1 MKKGAYLLPRYALAA
16 SLGILL
22 SFILPETMLIIVTTI
37 IFSASL
43 AVIVLYYR

>member
-1 MKKGAYLLPRYALAA
+1 MKRATYMLPRYALAV

-22 SFILPETMLIIVTTI
+22 SFILPETALIIVTTV
-37 IFSASL
+37 IFSSSL